1 MSSKERA
8 VRELAAVLHVLGHA
22 QRVRIIEELR
32 DGEHDVNFLAEAIG
46 CSHARVSQHLAKLRG
61 LRLVRMRR
69 EGRHVFYRLAN
80 PTLASWLLDGLDF
93 VESEF
98 AETEQIRDSVREARE
113 SWRAPDSPNG

>member
-8 VRELAAVLHVLGHA
+8 VSELAAVLHVLGHP
-22 QRVRIIEELR
+22 QRIRVIEELR
-32 DGEHDVNFLAEAIG
+32 DGEHDVNHLSQTIG
-46 CSHARVSQHLAKLRG
+46 CTHARVSQHLAKLRG
-61 LRLVRMRR
+61 LRLVQMRR

-80 PTLASWLLDGLDF
+80 DKLARWLLEGLDF

-113 SWRAPDSPNG
+113 SWQS